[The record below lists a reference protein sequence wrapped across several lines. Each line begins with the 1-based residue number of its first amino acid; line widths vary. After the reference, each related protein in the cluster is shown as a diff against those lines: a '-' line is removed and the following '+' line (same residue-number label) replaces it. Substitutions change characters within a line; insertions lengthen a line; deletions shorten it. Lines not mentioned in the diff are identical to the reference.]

1 MRNMRII
8 NDHLLTSTEKT
19 LIDEVLNFKF
29 LSRSFFFDSLAGSLE
44 IEIDPDQK
52 IKDGAPIDRQVI
64 EDALSQAEK
73 ELVEADKKFK
83 EAFERFFGSKNPPRD
98 LIQEKNDAENKL
110 GKAQDKV
117 RNLEGYLKNSDGKTI
132 VPQRYLFGEFEVT
145 PTPRVILYL
154 GSFKYS
160 FDRDRGLIAVLVHEL
175 FHAFDFFEGD
185 GPRSVREVDE
195 PMVEFAAGV
204 FLKAMSQTNSSFG
217 VIYTW
222 HKNEVFSKTT
232 GVGEIACYG
241 YGRYLMDNVAT
252 KSKFSEDQW
261 IESYA
266 KISASIDPT
275 LSDVRVIQKELY
287 PFYPTQSESIL
298 FNLFEVLLFPT
309 SAKKKGVT
317 AGAGLSSSRVT
328 VHVGKEKKIYVII
341 EKSTSRVLGSETIMR
356 RVPLFIFRDYCSK
369 NPGLTLAGLQSLFNH
384 IYPYY
389 ISRNRCMSIIEDE
402 RKVSAYYAS
411 TKDSSRYFDHDPIT
425 LPVSGE
431 VILVTSQWVSNN
443 FKDFISVANELGYI
457 VIEILFV

>member
-1 MRNMRII
+1 MRII
-8 NDHLLTSTEKT
+8 NDHLLTSTERA
-19 LIDEVLNFKF
+19 LIADVLNFKF
-29 LSRSFFFDSLAGSLE
+29 LSRLFFFDSLAGSLE
-44 IEIDPDQK
+44 IEIDPNQK
-52 IKDGAPIDRQVI
+52 IKDGAPIDRQEIV
-64 EDALSQAEK
+64 DALDQAEK
-73 ELVEADKKFK
+73 ELIEAEKEYD
-83 EAFERFFGSKNPPRD
+83 EAFARLFRYNNPPSH
-98 LIQEKNDAENKL
+98 LIQAKEDAEIKL
-110 GKAQDKV
+110 GNA
-117 RNLEGYLKNSDGKTI
+117 RNRVWSLEGYLNVPNGTPI
-132 VPQRYLFGEFEVT
+132 VPSVVYLGEFVVT
-145 PTPRVILYL
+145 PTPRVIIYL
-154 GSFKYS
+154 GSFKNR
-160 FDRDRGLIAVLVHEL
+160 FDRDEGLIAVLVHEL
-175 FHAFDFFEGD
+175 FHAFNFFEGG

-204 FLKAMSQTNSSFG
+204 FLKGMSQTNSRINA
-217 VIYTW
+217 IYTW
-222 HKNEVFSKTT
+222 HRNAVYSKTT
-232 GVGEIACYG
+232 DVGEIACYG
-241 YGRYLMDNVAT
+241 FGRYLMDNVAT

-266 KISASIDPT
+266 RFSASIAPT
-275 LSDVRVIQKELY
+275 LSDVSVIRKELY
-287 PFYPTQSESIL
+287 PFYPTQSESKL

-309 SAKKKGVT
+309 SAKKIGVT

-328 VHVGKEKKIYVII
+328 VHVGKEKKIYLII

-369 NPGLTLAGLQSLFNH
+369 NPVLTLAELQSLFNH

-425 LPVSGE
+425 LPASGE

-443 FKDFISVANELGYI
+443 FKDFISVANELDYI

>member
-1 MRNMRII
+1 MRII

-52 IKDGAPIDRQVI
+52 IKDGAPIDRQEIV
-64 EDALSQAEK
+64 DALNQAEK
-73 ELVEADKKFK
+73 ELVEAENVFR
-83 EAFERFFGSKNPPRD
+83 EAFERIFGNNNPPRD
-98 LIQEKNDAENKL
+98 LIQAKEAAEIKL
-110 GKAQDKV
+110 GKARDKV
-117 RNLEGYLKNSDGKTI
+117 RNLKGYLNNSTGASI
-132 VPQRYLFGEFEVT
+132 VPQRVILGEFVVR
-145 PTPRVILYL
+145 PTPKVILYL

-160 FDRDRGLIAVLVHEL
+160 FERDRGLIAVLAHEL
-175 FHAFDFFEGD
+175 FHAFNFIEGC
-185 GPRSVREVDE
+185 GLRSVREVDE

-261 IESYA
+261 IEFYA

-287 PFYPTQSESIL
+287 PFYPTQSESKL
-298 FNLFEVLLFPT
+298 FKLFEMLIFPT
-309 SAKKKGVT
+309 STKKKGVT
-317 AGAGLSSSRVT
+317 RKVY
-328 VHVGKEKKIYVII
+328 EII
-341 EKSTSRVLGSETIMR
+341 EKTTSRVLDTETFIR

-369 NPGLTLAGLQSLFNH
+369 NPGLTLAGLQSHFSH
-384 IYPYY
+384 IAPYY
-389 ISRNRCMSIIEDE
+389 ISRNKHMSIIEDVG
-402 RKVSAYYAS
+402 KVRAYYAREN
-411 TKDSSRYFDHDPIT
+411 DSGRYFDSDPIT
-425 LPVSGE
+425 LTATGE
-431 VILVTSQWVSNN
+431 VILVTTQWIDEN
-443 FKDFISVANELGYI
+443 FRAFLKVADGLGYL
-457 VIEILFV
+457 VKEIFV